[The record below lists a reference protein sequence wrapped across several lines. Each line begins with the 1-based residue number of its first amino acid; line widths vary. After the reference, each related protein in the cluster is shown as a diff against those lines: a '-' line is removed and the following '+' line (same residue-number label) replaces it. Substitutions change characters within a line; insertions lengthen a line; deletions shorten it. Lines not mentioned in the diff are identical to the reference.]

1 VVQGGPDWFH
11 PGRAGTIQL
20 GPKNQLGWFGEIH
33 PGVLDAMDVKG
44 PIVAFEIVI
53 DNIPEPKQKSATR
66 AALDAA
72 QLLPVRRDFAFVL
85 AEDVAAD
92 KVVRA
97 ARGADKALIADVSV
111 FDLFS
116 GGALGEGRKS
126 LAIEVVLQ
134 PREKT
139 LTDQDIEAVSTKI
152 VGAVEKAT
160 GGTLRS

>member
-1 VVQGGPDWFH
+1 MPQPT
-11 PGRAGTIQL
+11 P
-20 GPKNQLGWFGEIH
+20 
-33 PGVLDAMDVKG
+33 
-44 PIVAFEIVI
+44 
-53 DNIPEPKQKSATR
+53 
-66 AALDAA
+66 ALDAA

-85 AEDVAAD
+85 GEDVAAD

-116 GGALGEGRKS
+116 GGALGEGMKS

-134 PREKT
+134 PRERT
-139 LTDQDIEAVSTKI
+139 LTDQDIDAVSSKI